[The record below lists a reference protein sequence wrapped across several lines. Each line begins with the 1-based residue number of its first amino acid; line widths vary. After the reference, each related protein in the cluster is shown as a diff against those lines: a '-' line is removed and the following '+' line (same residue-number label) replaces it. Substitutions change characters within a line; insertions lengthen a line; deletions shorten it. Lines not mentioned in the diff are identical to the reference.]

1 MIDKRH
7 GLACAL
13 VELGLTGFNAHAAP
27 TKANISSTAEITFEW
42 DGSAGVNI
50 SATKDLSHVT
60 VLYCNG
66 VSMKYDDLEVGP
78 EAFFEGEIHS
88 VSVKAGTTEVLAMNT
103 NGCPSSEEP
112 PEENLR

>member
-1 MIDKRH
+1 MIDKRN

-13 VELGLTGFNAHAAP
+13 VALGLTGFNAHAAP

-66 VSMKYDDLEVGP
+66 VSM
-78 EAFFEGEIHS
+78 
-88 VSVKAGTTEVLAMNT
+88 
-103 NGCPSSEEP
+103 
-112 PEENLR
+112 